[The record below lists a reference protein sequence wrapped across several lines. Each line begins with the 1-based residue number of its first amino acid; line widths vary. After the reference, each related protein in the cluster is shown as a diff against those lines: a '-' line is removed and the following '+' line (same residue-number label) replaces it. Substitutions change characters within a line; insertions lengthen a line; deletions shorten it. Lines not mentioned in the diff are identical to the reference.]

1 MSVNKVILVGNLG
14 KDPEIRKTQSGSDVA
29 SFSLA
34 TTEQWKDKA
43 TGEKKSKTEW
53 HNIVVFQSGLV
64 TLIKNFVK
72 KGAKVYLEG
81 SLQTRKWTDKNN
93 TERYSTE
100 VILQG
105 FNSNFTILGS
115 TQQQNPTSN
124 NSHQKLKQDGY
135 QPQQKNSNDF
145 DDLPF

>member
-1 MSVNKVILVGNLG
+1 MSVNKVILIGNLG
-14 KDPEIRKTQSGSDVA
+14 KNPEIRKTQSGSDVA
-29 SFSLA
+29 SFSIA
-34 TTEQWKDKA
+34 TSEQWKDKN
-43 TGEKKSKTEW
+43 TGEKKTKTEW
-53 HNIVVFQSGLV
+53 HNIVVFQSGLISV
-64 TLIKNFVK
+64 IKNFVK
-72 KGAKVYLEG
+72 KGTKVYLEG

-115 TQQQNPTSN
+115 QQGLTTQQSNDSINSEQQN
-124 NSHQKLKQDGY
+124 
-135 QPQQKNSNDF
+135 QKNDAF

>member
-1 MSVNKVILVGNLG
+1 MSVNKVILIGNLG
-14 KDPEIRKTQSGSDVA
+14 KNPEIRKTQNGSDVA
-29 SFSLA
+29 SFSIA
-34 TTEQWKDKA
+34 TSEQWKDKN
-43 TGEKKSKTEW
+43 TGEKKTKTEW
-53 HNIVVFQSGLV
+53 HNIVVFQSGLISV
-64 TLIKNFVK
+64 IKNFVK
-72 KGAKVYLEG
+72 KGTKVYLEG

-115 TQQQNPTSN
+115 QQGLTT
-124 NSHQKLKQDGY
+124 
-135 QPQQKNSNDF
+135 QKNNDSINSEQQDQKNDAF

>member
-14 KDPEIRKTQSGSDVA
+14 KDPEIRQTQNGVDIA
-29 SFSLA
+29 NFSLA
-34 TTEQWKDKA
+34 TTENWKDKA
-43 TGEKKSKTEW
+43 TGEKKTKTEW

-93 TERYSTE
+93 NERYTTE
-100 VILQG
+100 IVLQG
-105 FNSNFTILGS
+105 FNSNFTMLGS
-115 TQQQNPTSN
+115 QQQNPTSN
-124 NSHQKLKQDGY
+124 NSPQESKQSGY
-135 QPQQKNSNDF
+135 QSPQTNNNQLD

>member
-14 KDPEIRKTQSGSDVA
+14 KDPEIRQTQSGNDIA
-29 SFSLA
+29 NFSLA

-72 KGAKVYLEG
+72 KGTKVYLEG

-100 VILQG
+100 VVLQG

-115 TQQQNPTSN
+115 TQQQNPTSKN
-124 NSHQKLKQDGY
+124 PHQELKQDGY

>member
-34 TTEQWKDKA
+34 TSEQWKDKA

-115 TQQQNPTSN
+115 TQQQNSTSN
-124 NSHQKLKQDGY
+124 NSHQELKQDGY
-135 QPQQKNSNDF
+135 QPQQQNSNNF
-145 DDLPF
+145 DNLPF